1 MKRLVAILLALV
13 MVISMVACS
22 AKSDT
27 TTDAPASTD
36 TKTEAP
42 AETGSEETTEEQ
54 PAAAE
59 GTVKLGLVTAVTGSN
74 SLVGE
79 EAQEGAQLAID
90 EINAAG
96 GVNGQMLE
104 LVVTDEVD
112 NLEMSVLATQEL
124 LANDEIMGII
134 GSLYSTYCIAALPSI
149 LDAQVPFMCMGSS
162 SGVSKEKNPYT
173 WQNRPLDTAQGAAL
187 ADYVVNELSC
197 KNPAIMHSTQSTFQ
211 SLADQTIVALEN
223 LGLEIADKN
232 IFAFPEDE
240 SNYAPY
246 ISQVMNSNFDCLI
259 AMSNQAPAAIICQQ
273 VESAGL
279 TSEMM
284 PLVGSTSFC
293 SNVCITNAGSAANGW
308 YSISDW
314 CPGGSNDVAAAFEK
328 AYTTAYPNRAI
339 SDLAA
344 VCVYDAV
351 YIFAEAMKIAGTN
364 TDREAINAA
373 MEKVDYQG
381 AISYFKYNEDHSFAT
396 ALTVTQNIDGAPTAI
411 KAVVYR

>member
-1 MKRLVAILLALV
+1 MKKLVSILLALV
-13 MVISMVACS
+13 LVLSMAACS
-22 AKSDT
+22 ADT
-27 TTDAPASTD
+27 QQPAKTPTEATAE
-36 TKTEAP
+36 TKTEVS
-42 AETGSEETTEEQ
+42 AEESKQEQ
-54 PAAAE
+54 PVAE

-79 EAQEGAQLAID
+79 ESQEGAQLAVD

-96 GVNGQMLE
+96 GVNGQMIE

>member
-1 MKRLVAILLALV
+1 MKKLVSILLALV
-13 MVISMVACS
+13 LVLSMAACS
-22 AKSDT
+22 TNTQQPAQT
-27 TTDAPASTD
+27 TTESAAE

-42 AETGSEETTEEQ
+42 AEETKQEQ
-54 PAAAE
+54 PAAE

-96 GVNGQMLE
+96 GVNGQMIE

-134 GSLYSTYCIAALPSI
+134 GSMYSTYCIAALPSV
-149 LDAQVPFMCMGSS
+149 LDAQVPFMSMGSS
-162 SGVSKEKNPYT
+162 SGVSKENNPYT
-173 WQNRPLDTAQGAAL
+173 WQNRPLDTAQGAVL
-187 ADYVVNELSC
+187 ADYVVNELGC

-211 SLADQTIVALEN
+211 SLADQTIAALEN
-223 LGLEIADKN
+223 LGVEIADKN
-232 IFAFPEDE
+232 IFAFPDDE

-246 ISQVMNSNFDCLI
+246 ISQVMDGDFDCLI

-279 TSEMM
+279 TSDMM